1 MILGGIYQNVL
12 VSFLVTRLVTW
23 NVKEEQSLKDNLRNI
38 TKCLSSY
45 FESLIEVIQGMVI
58 A

>member
-38 TKCLSSY
+38 TKCLSTAVPIL
-45 FESLIEVIQGMVI
+45 SL
-58 A
+58 